1 MAEAVGTVT
10 VKLEVDTSA
19 FDAAI
24 FDAWRSVWRIEIAR
38 HPIVGR
44 IRYAAARM
52 RWARQDRQMTPTG
65 PPPPSPAVEERRRGG
80 LACGLVPL
88 EEYEEAYTAWLRRRH
103 PIRALLAD
111 WRRWRRRNVC

>member
-19 FDAAI
+19 

-52 RWARQDRQMTPTG
+52 RWAR
-65 PPPPSPAVEERRRGG
+65 
-80 LACGLVPL
+80 
-88 EEYEEAYTAWLRRRH
+88 EAASR
-103 PIRALLAD
+103 
-111 WRRWRRRNVC
+111 

>member
-24 FDAWRSVWRIEIAR
+24 FDAWKSVWRIEIAR

-52 RWARQDRQMTPTG
+52 RWARQDRQMTPE
-65 PPPPSPAVEERRRGG
+65 P
-80 LACGLVPL
+80 
-88 EEYEEAYTAWLRRRH
+88 YEEAYTAWLRRRH
-103 PIRALLAD
+103 PVRALLAD
-111 WRRWRRRNVC
+111 WRRRLRQAR